1 MSIDERIARFE
12 NMASADPDN
21 EMAHFSLGSAY
32 LQAGRGAEA
41 AGSFERCIE
50 LNRDMSKAWERC
62 GEAMVLAGWEDRA
75 AAVLEEGYAIAAARG
90 DRMPQEAMGEAL
102 DTMGRPRPQLDA
114 EVLKQ
119 ADAARASG
127 DFTCGLTGQAG
138 TKMAEPPFRGPDG
151 EWIAE
156 HISQE
161 TWQNWIE
168 QGTKVINELR
178 LDLSRDEDGDTYD
191 EHMREYLG
199 MPPAAE
205 LS

>member
-1 MSIDERIARFE
+1 MSNDERIARFE
-12 NMASADPDN
+12 NMATADPDN

-32 LQAGRGAEA
+32 LQAGRAAEA
-41 AGSFERCIE
+41 AGSFERCIA

-90 DRMPQEAMGEAL
+90 DRMPLEAMGEAL
-102 DTMGRPRPQLDA
+102 DTMGRPRPKLDA
-114 EVLKQ
+114 DVLAK
-119 ADAARASG
+119 AEAASASG
-127 DFTCGLTGQAG
+127 DFVCRLTGQAG
-138 TKMAEPPFRGPDG
+138 SKLDGPPFRGAAG

-161 TWQNWIE
+161 TWQLWID
-168 QGTKVINELR
+168 QGTKIINELR

-191 EHMREYLG
+191 EHMREYLD

-205 LS
+205 LA